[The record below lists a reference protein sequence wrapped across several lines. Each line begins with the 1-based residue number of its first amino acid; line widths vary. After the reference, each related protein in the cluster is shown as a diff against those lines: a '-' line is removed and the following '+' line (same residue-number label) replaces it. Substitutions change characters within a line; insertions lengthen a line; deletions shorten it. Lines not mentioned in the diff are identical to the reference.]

1 MAWSASWLEDAAGES
16 VEGPL
21 VDPSPVGY
29 PPSED
34 TAGKPAIG
42 EKERVSDVSERASF

>member
-1 MAWSASWLEDAAGES
+1 MMGGA
-16 VEGPL
+16 L

-34 TAGKPAIG
+34 TAGKPGIG
-42 EKERVSDVSERASF
+42 EKEGGSDAGARW